1 VKDLHATIPTDG
13 RLPLH
18 QVGISGVKKPLAVH
32 RPDRVVTLAATFS
45 VAVDLPADR
54 KGSDLSR
61 NAVLLAE
68 VIDASIHEPPPSL
81 EAACAG
87 IARGLLARHPYA
99 SRSHAEAWADYFLPR
114 GIAPDRRSLEDFRL
128 FARAVATRDRSGAI
142 GVERSV
148 GAEAV
153 GMTACPCAMETCRD
167 QLMLEYPLLRD
178 PTLHDLPIV
187 THNQRNRTRLDF
199 ELPEGTEVEVDG
211 IIDAI
216 EAAQSSLTYHILKRG
231 DEARVVLA
239 AHRNPKFVEDVLR
252 GLLTSLPTRFPGL
265 PDSVG
270 VRAHTTSEE
279 SIHKYDVVAD
289 HVSSMRELRAPDA
302 SRAA

>member
-1 VKDLHATIPTDG
+1 VSDIHATAPTHG

-18 QVGISGVKKPLAVH
+18 QVGVSGVKKPLPIH
-32 RPDRVVTLAATFS
+32 RPDRVVTLGATFS

-68 VIDASIHEPPPSL
+68 LIDESIHEPPPSL
-81 EAACAG
+81 EAACG
-87 IARGLLARHPYA
+87 RIARELLVRHPYA
-99 SRSHAEAWADYFLPR
+99 SRSIAEATADYFLPR
-114 GIAPDRRSLEDFRL
+114 GVTPDRRSLEDFRL
-128 FARAVATRDRSGAI
+128 FAEAVAERGPDG
-142 GVERSV
+142 GVTVRRSV

-153 GMTACPCAMETCRD
+153 GMTACPCAMETCRE
-167 QLMLEYPLLRD
+167 QLAAEYPLLKD
-178 PTLHDLPIV
+178 PSLRDLPMV
-187 THNQRNRTRLDF
+187 THNQRNRTRLMFD
-199 ELPEGTEVEVDG
+199 LPDSAEVEVDHV
-211 IIDAI
+211 IDAI
-216 EAAQSSLTYHILKRG
+216 EAAQSSPTYHILKRG

-252 GLLTSLPTRFPGL
+252 GLLASLPLRFPAL

-279 SIHKYDVVAD
+279 SIHKYDVAAD
-289 HVSSMRELRAPDA
+289 HVTTMGELRASA
-302 SRAA
+302 ESRAA